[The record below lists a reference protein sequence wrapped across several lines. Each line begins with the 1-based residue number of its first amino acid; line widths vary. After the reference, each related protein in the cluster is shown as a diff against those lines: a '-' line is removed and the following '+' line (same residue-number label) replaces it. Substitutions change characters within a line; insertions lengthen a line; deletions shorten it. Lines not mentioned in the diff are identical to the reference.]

1 MADKKTSEAKRASNR
16 RWDEQNIERLTVA
29 VPIGKKQIIKDYAA
43 AHGEKI
49 SGFIN
54 LAIDEAMERDRRDS
68 DG

>member
-1 MADKKTSEAKRASNR
+1 MADRKTSEAKRASNR

-29 VPIGKKQIIKDYAA
+29 VPIGKKQIIKDHAA
-43 AHGEKI
+43 ARGEKI

-54 LAIDEAMERDRRDS
+54 RAIDEAMERDRREN

>member
-1 MADKKTSEAKRASNR
+1 MAKTSEAKRASNR

-29 VPIGKKQIIKDYAA
+29 VPIGKKQIIKDHAA
-43 AHGEKI
+43 ACGEKI

-54 LAIDEAMERDRRDS
+54 RAIDEAMERDRRES